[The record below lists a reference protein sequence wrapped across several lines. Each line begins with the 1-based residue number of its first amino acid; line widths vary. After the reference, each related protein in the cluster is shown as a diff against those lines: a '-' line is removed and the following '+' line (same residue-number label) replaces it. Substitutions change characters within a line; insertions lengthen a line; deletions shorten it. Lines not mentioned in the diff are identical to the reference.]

1 MQNIALL
8 CNFLQAPV
16 MFPPLDSNGNWDSS
30 ANIVT
35 RLHTGQP
42 ANQG

>member
-8 CNFLQAPV
+8 CNFHQPPV
-16 MFPPLDSNGNWDSS
+16 TFPHLSSNGKWDSS

-35 RLHTGQP
+35 RLHGGQP